1 MQGIFALGFL
11 LGFQHALE
19 ADHLAAVASLA
30 TGSKGLRGAV
40 RNGMFWGLGH
50 TLTLLLFGGAA
61 LVAGRLVPDQFAAAL
76 EFAVGLMLLALGLD
90 VLWRL
95 RRQRVHIHRH
105 RHGRREHFHAHV
117 HPAGQTHAALPHEHR
132 HPQKFPLRAFAVGM
146 MHGMA
151 GSAAIVVLTLKT
163 VHSPAEGLLY
173 ILLFGLGSVLGM
185 AILSTVIGLPLRWTA
200 KSLSRAF
207 RGVNACVGLATVGL
221 GLYVM
226 YAAGL
231 AI

>member
-30 TGSKGLRGAV
+30 TGNKGMRGAV
-40 RNGMFWGLGH
+40 RNGVVWGLGH
-50 TLTLLLFGGAA
+50 TVTLLLFGGAA
-61 LVAGRLVPDQFAAAL
+61 LAAGRLVPDQFAAVL

-95 RRQRVHIHRH
+95 RRQRVHFHRH
-105 RHGRREHFHAHV
+105 RHGGREHFHAH
-117 HPAGQTHAALPHEHR
+117 AHADGERHRSAQHQHR
-132 HPQKFPLRAFAVGM
+132 HPDTFPLRAFAVGM

-151 GSAAIVVLTLKT
+151 GSAAIVVLALKT

-185 AILSTVIGLPLRWTA
+185 AILSTVISLPLRWTA
-200 KSLSRAF
+200 RSLSRAF
-207 RGVNACVGLATVGL
+207 EGLNACVGVGTIGL
-221 GLYVM
+221 GFYVM
-226 YAAGL
+226 YAAL
-231 AI
+231 AVI